1 MTDGE
6 QQILNMLM
14 QLNSTMLKVAKLLM
28 YMKENGVNVR
38 TQESHAP

>member
-14 QLNSTMLKVAKLLM
+14 QMNSGIAQMLKILKKM
-28 YMKENGVNVR
+28 QDDGVHVR

>member
-14 QLNSTMLKVAKLLM
+14 QINSLVLKLLIEI
-28 YMKENGVNVR
+28 KENGVKVR

>member
-14 QLNSTMLKVAKLLM
+14 QLNSTMLKVAQLLA
-28 YMKENGVNVR
+28 YMKENGVHAR
-38 TQESHAP
+38 TQESHTP

>member
-14 QLNSTMLKVAKLLM
+14 QLNSGLTKILFLLAKM
-28 YMKENGVNVR
+28 QSVGVNVR
-38 TQESHAP
+38 TQESHRP